1 MPRYYASKA
10 HASIIHNSEE
20 HKAAKKAMGR
30 SGSAF
35 SIPEDESAV
44 AMMPQSV
51 VYRSVENPYHS
62 LPEEYRSDIEGCDE
76 QIEDDN
82 RQMMKGFRPTKV

>member
-1 MPRYYASKA
+1 MARHYAS
-10 HASIIHNSEE
+10 N
-20 HKAAKKAMGR
+20 KKATGR

-35 SIPEDESAV
+35 TIPEDESAV

-51 VYRSVENPYHS
+51 VYRSVESPYHS
-62 LPEEYRSDIEGCDE
+62 LPEEYESDIEGCDA
-76 QIEDDN
+76 QIKDDN